1 MDRRVSKCITII
13 PEQPGS
19 TRARQARARRTCAR
33 QVAALRIV
41 LLMLFLAAAQSA
53 APAEIELQCS
63 LTVDGRPAGEIP
75 VLIDESENRLSA
87 IGEAVLERAAPLAR
101 LPKHVNRQEWWT
113 PDELQVLGLEAVFD
127 VNALALELHIAEA
140 VRVPERHR
148 QGTRQTAQ
156 DATVHSELISGGIN
170 ITANASAGREA
181 LYEDETDEV
190 EAGVSFA
197 LDPFVN
203 IDGWVLEG
211 SLRADSRIPNA
222 FPLVAARVVRDDM
235 QRELRFEAGS
245 LRYPVSGALTRVQMQ
260 GLAVYRLFANDGER
274 SHIPDS
280 VEFDVEKPT
289 TVTLTLNGEN
299 IMTRYLYAGPH
310 IVEDLPLTQGRN
322 ELVIADNG
330 EQRVIPLPFDESLL
344 ARSHTDFSL
353 SVGVLSDDFAAELDA
368 EKHKPAASGFA
379 RLGITPAWTAGV
391 YAHGDPDTVMGGIE
405 TVHATGA
412 GVIRANASASK
423 SGGAPGAKA
432 SLNWMTSAEDS
443 AFAAALVSVSA
454 TTRKFATAGVL
465 ARDNR
470 NWLETW
476 GSAAFRIGKS
486 ASLTNSVR
494 LRFAAGSIIPSF
506 GASATGKV
514 TVAPSVHVTATVRAD
529 VASTGQTAFGGMI
542 AVGWVP
548 TSAAGIRASASQDFS
563 SLATDAA
570 VSGNGGKN
578 LSDFKWNTSIR
589 RVQEAEAPWLVRENL
604 KYGGSRGTMQL
615 SIAGEAGDDPGIA
628 AWAVDAS
635 AETAILFAGTSLAI
649 GKPARDSFV
658 LFRTHP
664 ALGSAVAGI
673 KAGDRWNER
682 TGVLGTGVLS
692 GIGSNRVQKIS
703 FAVDYLPEGADSG
716 NLAHVVFPGYRSG
729 YSIVLGTDAE
739 MYATGQ
745 LVDQNGLPV
754 LWSAGIARSAD
765 TPAGI
770 RFFSDENGNFE
781 IAGLKAGEWVLEL
794 PKKGLSAVIVLPD
807 DAKGWFEAGTVKME
821 AL

>member
-41 LLMLFLAAAQSA
+41 LFVLFLAAAQSA

-548 TSAAGIRASASQDFS
+548 TSAAGIRASASQDFKF
-563 SLATDAA
+563 ACYRCRRF
-570 VSGNGGKN
+570 GKRRKKPER
-578 LSDFKWNTSIR
+578 LQVEYVDPPRARSRSTMARQGEPEIR
-589 RVQEAEAPWLVRENL
+589 
-604 KYGGSRGTMQL
+604 
-615 SIAGEAGDDPGIA
+615 
-628 AWAVDAS
+628 
-635 AETAILFAGTSLAI
+635 
-649 GKPARDSFV
+649 
-658 LFRTHP
+658 
-664 ALGSAVAGI
+664 
-673 KAGDRWNER
+673 
-682 TGVLGTGVLS
+682 
-692 GIGSNRVQKIS
+692 
-703 FAVDYLPEGADSG
+703 
-716 NLAHVVFPGYRSG
+716 
-729 YSIVLGTDAE
+729 
-739 MYATGQ
+739 
-745 LVDQNGLPV
+745 
-754 LWSAGIARSAD
+754 GIARNHAAEHCRRSGRRSRDSGMGCRCVRRNCRPVRRNFPGNRQTRQGQLCSVSHASRARLRGGRHKGRRPLERAD
-765 TPAGI
+765 GSVGNRRTFRHRIKQGPEDFVRRGLPSRRCGFGQSSSCGVSGI
-770 RFFSDENGNFE
+770 QKRIFDC
-781 IAGLKAGEWVLEL
+781 AWY
-794 PKKGLSAVIVLPD
+794 
-807 DAKGWFEAGTVKME
+807 
-821 AL
+821 

>member
-19 TRARQARARRTCAR
+19 TRARQARAW

-41 LLMLFLAAAQSA
+41 LFVLFLAAAQSA

-548 TSAAGIRASASQDFS
+548 TSAAGIRASASQDFKF
-563 SLATDAA
+563 ACYRCRRF
-570 VSGNGGKN
+570 GKRRKKPER
-578 LSDFKWNTSIR
+578 LQVEYVDPPRARSRSTMARQGEPEIR
-589 RVQEAEAPWLVRENL
+589 
-604 KYGGSRGTMQL
+604 
-615 SIAGEAGDDPGIA
+615 
-628 AWAVDAS
+628 
-635 AETAILFAGTSLAI
+635 
-649 GKPARDSFV
+649 
-658 LFRTHP
+658 
-664 ALGSAVAGI
+664 
-673 KAGDRWNER
+673 
-682 TGVLGTGVLS
+682 
-692 GIGSNRVQKIS
+692 
-703 FAVDYLPEGADSG
+703 
-716 NLAHVVFPGYRSG
+716 
-729 YSIVLGTDAE
+729 
-739 MYATGQ
+739 
-745 LVDQNGLPV
+745 
-754 LWSAGIARSAD
+754 GIARNHAAEHCRRSGRRSRDSGMGCRCVRRNCHPVRRNFPGNRQTRQGQLCSVSHASRARLRGGRHKDRRPLERAD
-765 TPAGI
+765 GSVGNRRTFRHRIKQSPEDFVRRGLPSRRCGFRQSSSCGVSGI
-770 RFFSDENGNFE
+770 QKRIFDC
-781 IAGLKAGEWVLEL
+781 AWY
-794 PKKGLSAVIVLPD
+794 
-807 DAKGWFEAGTVKME
+807 
-821 AL
+821 